1 LKNNSEEIFV
11 HIIDLTPNDESLVEQ
26 TATMLYDG
34 FQEIWPH
41 ICPNIDAARVEV
53 HRSFASGKIS
63 RVAVTAGGLVLG
75 WIGAVPDYDGNAW
88 CLYPLVVHSDY
99 RQRGIGRALVN
110 DLERL
115 TRKKG
120 AVTLYLGTDDTAGM
134 TTLGNTSLYPNV
146 LEHLANIRNLRRHPY
161 EFYQKLGFVIVGVI
175 PDANGLGKPDIFMSK
190 RVANYG

>member
-1 LKNNSEEIFV
+1 M
-11 HIIDLTPNDESLVEQ
+11 HIIDLTPDDEALVEQ
-26 TATMLYDG
+26 AATMLYEG

-41 ICPNIDAARVEV
+41 ICPDVEAARKEV

-63 RVAVTAGGLVLG
+63 RIAVSDESVVLG

-88 CLYPLVVHSDY
+88 CLYPLVVHLEH
-99 RQRGIGRALVN
+99 RERGIGRALVN

-115 TRKKG
+115 VGETG
-120 AVTLYLGTDDTAGM
+120 AVTLYLATDDTAGM

-146 LEHLANIRNLRRHPY
+146 LEQLANIRNLHRHPY

-175 PDANGLGKPDIFMSK
+175 PDANGLGKPDIFMAK
-190 RVANYG
+190 RVTNGG